1 MIVAESERG
10 SVSQPGAKFHGMA
23 GGENLAASLAGTRV
37 LADIGHPSQAWVLR
51 PVLSDLMRRGAEVD
65 VVAREKDA
73 LPALLAAFKI
83 PFSVPVSRGRGLPGQ
98 VREFA
103 QRETHIVTR
112 AIRTRPALLIG
123 SSFHIARAG
132 ILSGGASMVFNE
144 DDAKVVPLIRWL
156 AYPLA
161 SRIVTPR
168 CLTFEAYGERHL
180 TYPGSQKLFYLHP
193 NRFRADESVR
203 KHVGPGRYA
212 ICRLSALDAHHD
224 RNVRGIAIEDILA
237 LQGELAD
244 VRLLIS
250 SERPLPESLSAHGLH
265 LPPELM
271 HHALAFAEF
280 FIGDSQSM
288 TVESALLG
296 VPAVRVNDFAGR
308 ISIIQE
314 LESAGLCFGFKP
326 DEGRRAVDLALQLA
340 RGSGA
345 RQIWSERRLR
355 YIDACGDPLPWLLA
369 EIDALLL
376 TRRPA

>member
-1 MIVAESERG
+1 
-10 SVSQPGAKFHGMA
+10 MA
-23 GGENLAASLAGTRV
+23 GGENSAASLVGSRV

-51 PVLSDLMRRGAEVD
+51 PVLSDLMRRGAEVE

-73 LPALLAAFKI
+73 LPALLAGFKI
-83 PFSVPVSRGRGLPGQ
+83 PFSVPVPRGRGLPGQ
-98 VREFA
+98 IREFA
-103 QRETHIVTR
+103 QREAFIV
-112 AIRTRPALLIG
+112 AKAMRTRPALLIG
-123 SSFHIARAG
+123 SSFHVARAG
-132 ILSGGASMVFNE
+132 FLSGGASMVFNE

-168 CLTFEAYGERHL
+168 CLSFEDYGERHI

-193 NRFRADESVR
+193 NRFQPDESVR
-203 KHVGPGRYA
+203 KYVGAGRYA
-212 ICRLSALDAHHD
+212 IGRLSALDAHHD
-224 RNVRGIAIEDILA
+224 RNVRGVAIEDILA
-237 LQGELAD
+237 LRRELAD

-250 SERPLPESLSAHGLH
+250 SEGPLPEALAAHGLH

-308 ISIIQE
+308 ISIIRE
-314 LESAGLCFGFKP
+314 LETAGLCFGFKP
-326 DEGRRAVDLALQLA
+326 DEGRRAVALAVQLA
-340 RGSGA
+340 RDSGT

-355 YIDACGDPLPWLLA
+355 YLDGCGDPLPWLLA

-376 TRRPA
+376 TRRRV